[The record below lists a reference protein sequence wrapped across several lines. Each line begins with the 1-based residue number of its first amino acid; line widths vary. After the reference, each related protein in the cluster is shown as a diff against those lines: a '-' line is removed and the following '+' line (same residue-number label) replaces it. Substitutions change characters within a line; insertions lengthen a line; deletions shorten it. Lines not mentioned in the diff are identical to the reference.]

1 MDEKIIQSI
10 SEDNFDEVT
19 FESTT
24 PAVVLFSAKRCNVC
38 KALLPIIEEVAR
50 DYKKKLKIFYVDV
63 DKNDI
68 LVKRFKLKGIPT
80 LLIFKEGQIMD
91 KITGFNP
98 KVLLE
103 NKINVILDT

>member
-10 SEDNFDEVT
+10 SENDFDELT

-24 PAVVLFSAKRCNVC
+24 PTVVLFSANRCNVC
-38 KALLPIIEEVAR
+38 KALLPIIEEVAKE
-50 DYKKKLKIFYVDV
+50 YKKKLKVFSVDV

-80 LLIFKEGQIMD
+80 LIIFKEGQIRE
-91 KITGFNP
+91 KITGFSP
-98 KVLLE
+98 KAMLE
-103 NKINVILDT
+103 NKIEVVLNI

>member
-10 SEDNFDEVT
+10 SEDNFDELT

-24 PAVVLFSAKRCNVC
+24 PAVVLFSAKRCSVC
-38 KALLPIIEEVAR
+38 MALLPVIEEIAR
-50 DYKKKLKIFYVDV
+50 DYKKKLKIFSVDV

-80 LLIFKEGQIMD
+80 LLIFKEGQIME
-91 KITGFNP
+91 KITGFSP
-98 KVLLE
+98 RAMLE
-103 NKINVILDT
+103 DKIDVILNT

>member
-10 SEDNFDEVT
+10 SEVDFDELT

-24 PAVVLFSAKRCNVC
+24 PTVVLFSAKRCSVC
-38 KALLPIIEEVAR
+38 NALQPVIEEVAR
-50 DYKKKLKIFYVDV
+50 DYKKKLKIFSVDV

-80 LLIFKEGQIMD
+80 LLIFKEGQIME
-91 KITGFNP
+91 KITGFSP
-98 KVLLE
+98 KVMLE
-103 NKINVILDT
+103 NKINVILNA